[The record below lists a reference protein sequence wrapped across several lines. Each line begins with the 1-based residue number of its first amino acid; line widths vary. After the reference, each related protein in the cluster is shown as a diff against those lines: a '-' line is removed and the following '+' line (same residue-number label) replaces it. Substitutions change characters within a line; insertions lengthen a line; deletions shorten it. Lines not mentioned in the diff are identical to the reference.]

1 MRIEEHGYNMVKTL
15 LVSGIASIVSF
26 LLINFVD
33 IKFGTKSAVVLGLGV
48 IVMCLVF
55 ILGVSVWGN

>member
-1 MRIEEHGYNMVKTL
+1 MLKTL
-15 LVSGIASIVSF
+15 LMSGIASIVTF

-33 IKFGTKSAVVLGLGV
+33 IKFGTKSAVILGLGV
-48 IVMCLVF
+48 IVIYLAF

>member
-1 MRIEEHGYNMVKTL
+1 MLKTL
-15 LVSGIASIVSF
+15 LVSGIASIVTF

-33 IKFGTKSAVVLGLGV
+33 IKFGIKSAVIVGLVL
-48 IVMCLVF
+48 IAMCLLC

>member
-1 MRIEEHGYNMVKTL
+1 MLKTL
-15 LVSGIASIVSF
+15 FVSALVSILTI

-33 IKFGTKSAVVLGLGV
+33 VKFGAKSAIIVGLGL
-48 IVMCLVF
+48 IIMCLAF